1 MKPNQLYT
9 SGLNRFDPRTIKNLL
24 DGNHNPADRLP
35 YSMLVEVLRGKDYS
49 QQLCDQLEA
58 NNPGRTELMEAQ
70 RFLILHVKVI
80 HALCRHYVESSD
92 IQHS

>member
-1 MKPNQLYT
+1 MKPKQLYT

-49 QQLCDQLEA
+49 QQLCDQLSTSKA
-58 NNPGRTELMEAQ
+58 SRATLMEAQ

-80 HALCRHYVESSD
+80 HALCHHYDESTA
-92 IQHS
+92 IQSS

>member
-1 MKPNQLYT
+1 MKPYQLYT

-24 DGNHNPADRLP
+24 DGNHDPADRLP
-35 YSMLVEVLRGKDYS
+35 YSMLLEVLKGKGYAKD
-49 QQLCDQLEA
+49 LCDQLEA
-58 NNPGRTELMEAQ
+58 NNPNRIELMEAQ

-92 IQHS
+92 VQRS